1 MKRETQKVE
10 RRTFKRLETPI
21 PLRIRLLGTTRCPRP
36 INAETRNISLE
47 GLSIELHIIL
57 KNGSL
62 LIQEGEEPIKLIPF
76 LVLNEKMV
84 ALDIKVPPMGE
95 WIGATGRVIWYDF
108 GSRGASYYFCV
119 GIFLEKME
127 VEDRKKWEEYI
138 GFINR
143 KNRC

>member
-1 MKRETQKVE
+1 MKRKTRKVE
-10 RRTFKRLETPI
+10 CRTFKRLEAPI

-36 INAETRNISLE
+36 INAETKNVSLE
-47 GLSIELHIIL
+47 GLSIELHTIL

-76 LVLNEKMV
+76 LVLSEKVV
-84 ALDIKVPPMGE
+84 ALDIKVPPIGE
-95 WIGATGRVIWYDF
+95 NIRAIGRVIWYDF
-108 GSRGASYYFCV
+108 GSKDSSYYFRA

-127 VEDRKKWEEYI
+127 IEDRKKWKEYI

-143 KNRC
+143 KN